1 MKVIIFEDDKPD
13 LLFPISMMRP
23 VYDVKPGALSL
34 IERTSA
40 ALGKDAS
47 RIRIHSRTYLR
58 SYLTSLGRNVIT
70 GFGPEDYIL
79 LNGRFIFEK
88 KFLKRLLKTKPE
100 TRFFKSGD
108 SVAFATIR
116 KEDSVRL
123 NDRLP
128 NALGVI
134 DEVFLI
140 SCGVKNG
147 GETSETVSEIRYP
160 WDAVSY
166 MLRQGLNEDLKNM
179 GDKAGRRKK
188 TKNFVNEDMVCCSV
202 KTSISNMSVLDASE
216 GKIVIEE
223 GCTIEPFVFVKGPA
237 YIGKNVLIKSGTR
250 IYGPCV
256 IGDGSKVA
264 GEIAESVLHS
274 YVNKQHDGFVG
285 HSYICPFV
293 NLGADTV
300 TSDLKNNYSAI
311 KQKFRGGMIDTG
323 MRFLGSIIGDHSKT
337 SINTMLNTGTI
348 AGIFANIFG
357 GGFPSKEIAS
367 FSWNESGKPAVRY
380 DFDKAMETAGIVMS
394 RRGMKLS
401 EEYLSLARHYFD
413 SGNFSNN

>member
-1 MKVIIFEDDKPD
+1 MRVIIFEDDKPD
-13 LLFPISMMRP
+13 LLFPLSMMRP

-34 IERTSA
+34 VEKVTA
-40 ALGKDAS
+40 ALGKDSAK
-47 RIRIHSRTYLR
+47 IRLHSRTSLRDYLGAM
-58 SYLTSLGRNVIT
+58 GRNVIS
-70 GFGPEDYIL
+70 GFERDDHIL

-88 KFLKRLLKTKPE
+88 KFLKRLLNAKPE
-100 TRFFKSGD
+100 TRFCKSGD
-108 SVAFATIR
+108 SVAFATVR

-123 NDRLP
+123 NERLT

-147 GETSETVSEIRYP
+147 GETTETVFEIRYP
-160 WDAVSY
+160 WDAISF
-166 MLRQGLNEDLKNM
+166 MLKQGLNDDLSIICDNTGKRKKLKNC
-179 GDKAGRRKK
+179 
-188 TKNFVNEDMVCCSV
+188 VNEDSVFCSARSV
-202 KTSISNMSVLDASE
+202 VSNMSVLDASE
-216 GKIVIEE
+216 GRIVIEE

-237 YIGKNVLIKSGTR
+237 YIGKNVLVKSGAR

-311 KQKFRGGMIDTG
+311 RQKFRGGMIDTG

-357 GGFPSKEIAS
+357 GGFPSKDIGS
-367 FSWNESGKPAVRY
+367 FSWNESGKPAVQY

-394 RRGMKLS
+394 RRGIKMTQ
-401 EEYLSLARHYFD
+401 EYLALAKQYFEL
-413 SGNFSNN
+413 GNLANG